1 MTENGKKSKDERRA
15 AIMEIARGAFLHD
28 GYAATSMSLIA
39 AKLGGSKATLYSYF
53 PSKKDLFFAVV
64 DAESA
69 RVMEYLYQVDKTC
82 TDIREASALFCRRLI
97 TMLLSDEV
105 IAFERIVTAEAGRFP
120 EIGQAAYEFGYK
132 RGLDRMEDLMRL
144 GMEANVLRPA
154 DPRQA
159 AEYLLNLCAGHLH
172 QMRLWNLIAAAA
184 PEQIESQIALVTAA
198 FMALYG
204 NDTLAADARRFT
216 GL

>member
-15 AIMEIARGAFLHD
+15 AILEIARVAFLHD
-28 GYAATSMSLIA
+28 GYAATSMSQIA

-69 RVMEYLYQVDKTC
+69 WVMEYLYKIDTHS
-82 TDIREASALFCRRLI
+82 DIREASAQFCRCYI
-97 TMLLSDEV
+97 TMILSDEI
-105 IAFERIVTAEAGRFP
+105 IAFERIVTAEAARFP

-132 RGLDRMEDLMRL
+132 RGLDRMEELMRQ
-144 GMEANVLRPA
+144 GMEAKLLRPA
-154 DPRQA
+154 NPRLA

-172 QMRLWNLIAAAA
+172 QMRLWNLIAAAT
-184 PEQIESQIALVTAA
+184 PEQIETQIALVTAA

-204 NDTLAADARRFT
+204 NDTLATDARRFT